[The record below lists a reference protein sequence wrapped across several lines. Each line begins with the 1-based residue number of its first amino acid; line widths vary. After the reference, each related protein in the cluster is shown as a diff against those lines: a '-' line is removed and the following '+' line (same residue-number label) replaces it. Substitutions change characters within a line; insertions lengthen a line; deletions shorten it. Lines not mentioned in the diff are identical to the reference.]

1 MISSSPFERST
12 WIGAMRRRHSVGLRL
27 LRSELFIFPFLS
39 FRRAQTAMIPNNR
52 ELDLELV
59 FGVADSEQT
68 NEPTSQPELSLVVQ
82 DVQLQAT
89 AMTEFHVLP
98 RRDSHT
104 AMTFP

>member
-1 MISSSPFERST
+1 MGLH
-12 WIGAMRRRHSVGLRL
+12 GANC
-27 LRSELFIFPFLS
+27 LFFPFLS
-39 FRRAQTAMIPNNR
+39 FRRAQTAMIPNKR
-52 ELDLELV
+52 ELELELV

-98 RRDSHT
+98 QRDSHT
-104 AMTFP
+104 AMTFL